1 MKQKDES
8 RKVDA
13 EIESIREKDKR
24 EMFDVTKKYEMR
36 EKEIN
41 NDNIQKLKELSIKG
55 IFIYKV

>member
-24 EMFDVTKKYEMR
+24 EMFDVTKNMK
-36 EKEIN
+36 
-41 NDNIQKLKELSIKG
+41 
-55 IFIYKV
+55 